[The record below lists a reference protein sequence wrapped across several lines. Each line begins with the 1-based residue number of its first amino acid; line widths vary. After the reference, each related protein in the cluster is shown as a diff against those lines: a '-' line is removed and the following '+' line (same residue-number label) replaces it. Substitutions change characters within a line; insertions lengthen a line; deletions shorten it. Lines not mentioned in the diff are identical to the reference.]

1 MPDTPFSLTDF
12 RAALPGGGARPN
24 LFEVLLSDNP
34 MGGSNS
40 IAGTAGSLSTTLCKA
55 ASMPGS
61 KVTSI
66 DVPFRG
72 RSIRVP
78 GVREF
83 DESWTTTV
91 FNDTDFAFRRMIEEW
106 MDNIASHEANIGEFD
121 LTKLS
126 TDLFVYQLD
135 HADGKRIR
143 GYKFVNA
150 WPSELS
156 VMELAA
162 DTNDSIQEFDITW
175 TFSYWMQDD
184 QEVTARGAGGT
195 TTT

>member
-1 MPDTPFSLTDF
+1 MADTPFSLTDF

-24 LFEVLLSDNP
+24 LFEVMLADNP
-34 MGGSNS
+34 MGGSNAV
-40 IAGTAGSLSTTLCKA
+40 AGTASSKSTTLCKA

-83 DESWTTTV
+83 DETWTTTII
-91 FNDTDFAFRRMIEEW
+91 NDTDFAFRRMIEEW
-106 MDNIASHEANIGEFD
+106 MDNIASHDANIGEFD

-126 TDLFVYQLD
+126 TELSVYQLD
-135 HADGKRIR
+135 HKDGKRIR
-143 GYKFVNA
+143 GYKFHNA

-175 TFSYWMQDD
+175 TYSYWMSDD
-184 QEVTARGAGGT
+184 KEVKAGGGTNT
-195 TTT
+195 TT

>member
-1 MPDTPFSLTDF
+1 MAESPFSLTDF

-24 LFEVLLSDNP
+24 LFEVILADNP
-34 MGGSNS
+34 
-40 IAGTAGSLSTTLCKA
+40 IGTKNAMTDVGRSSSTLCKA

-83 DESWTTTV
+83 DETWTTTV

-106 MDNIASHEANIGEFD
+106 MDNIASHDANIGEFSRSE
-121 LTKLS
+121 LS
-126 TDLFVYQLD
+126 TELSVYQLD
-135 HADGKRIR
+135 HKDGKRIR
-143 GYKFVNA
+143 GYKFMNA

-175 TFSYWMQDD
+175 TYSYWMQDND
-184 QEVTARGAGGT
+184 EVQARGGGDST
-195 TTT
+195 TT

>member
-1 MPDTPFSLTDF
+1 MAESPFSLTDF

-24 LFEVLLSDNP
+24 LFEVILADNP
-34 MGGSNS
+34 
-40 IAGTAGSLSTTLCKA
+40 IGTKNAMTDVGRSSSTLCKA

-83 DESWTTTV
+83 DETWTTTV

-106 MDNIASHEANIGEFD
+106 MDNIASHDANIGSFA
-121 LTKLS
+121 LTELS
-126 TDLFVYQLD
+126 TELSVYQLD
-135 HADGKRIR
+135 HKDGARIR
-143 GYKFVNA
+143 GYKFMNA

-175 TFSYWMQDD
+175 TYSYWMQDND
-184 QEVTARGAGGT
+184 EVQARGGGDST
-195 TTT
+195 TT

>member
-1 MPDTPFSLTDF
+1 MPESPFSLTDF

-24 LFEVLLSDNP
+24 LFEVILADSPFQGAKNKMAD
-34 MGGSNS
+34 
-40 IAGTAGSLSTTLCKA
+40 AGRASSTLCKA
-55 ASMPGS
+55 SSMPGS

-106 MDNIASHEANIGEFD
+106 MDNIASHDANIGEFS
-121 LTKLS
+121 LSELS
-126 TDLFVYQLD
+126 TELSVYQLD
-135 HADGKRIR
+135 HKDGKRIR
-143 GYKFVNA
+143 GYKFMNA

-175 TFSYWMQDD
+175 TYSYWMSDD
-184 QEVTARGAGGT
+184 TAVKAGGKTNT
-195 TTT
+195 TT